1 MSRRI
6 YPHIWGLSAEAAV
19 GTFASSTDKN
29 KINTTPKQM
38 RMKFF
43 AKLCISAILAAA
55 AVASPSNAQTKAT
68 VSGAVVAAD
77 TKAPVA
83 YALVHLPDAGLQA
96 VTDNKGEF
104 RFKAVSAGKHKV
116 EVTFLG
122 YEPLETVVTVKA
134 GDNNVKLELQ
144 PANFRVEDVVV
155 TAEAGKAGAA
165 TSSTISRTA
174 IDHIQ
179 STSLSDVM
187 NLLPGSTVQSTD
199 NLTLAQASTFS
210 IRGGSSLGTAVIMD
224 GTPLSNN
231 SNMQNMTSAFG
242 GAPDLTSALAN
253 GNAAMATPTS
263 GVDMRQ
269 ISTDNIESVEVIRG
283 IASAEY
289 GDITS
294 GAVLVN
300 TKAGRAPLQVKLTM
314 NPNLYQV
321 SATHGIQLGEKA
333 GRQAGALNYSA
344 DYTFSQY
351 KPTEGYS
358 YYSRTN
364 ATVGYTNS
372 IGRWY
377 TNSTLSVGV
386 YRDKDKPT
394 PGYEEDKA
402 YGLQKENRYRFNTKG
417 TVSFD
422 KGWFNNIK
430 YAASFTLT
438 DKHTYFEDMAINS
451 EWSFSTSKT
460 DGETLSSVQG
470 APIYMEDGSVLVD
483 GTSPEKAWRSPNSYF
498 YAYNIYGKELN
509 TYAQVI
515 ANFAGEAGPTSHF
528 IKLGADFKNDGN
540 TGRGKVFDPD
550 CPPQRNLSFDY
561 STQRER
567 AYDDI
572 PFMST
577 LGLFAEESFN
587 LRFARRNLNV
597 VAGVRYDKVFDFD
610 GVVSPRINASLEI
623 VPNKLFVRGGYGITA
638 KTPTLAILYPQEAY
652 FDLLNFNNAP
662 STSTPDA
669 QKFQVITTRVFD
681 TKNYDLEMAT
691 ATKYEAGIDFKIGQV
706 RGAFTVFKDR
716 SDNGYTFSP
725 TLDSYRSV
733 DLVKYA
739 VAELPEDGTTLPVLK
754 EESTTPVLL
763 SYAMPTNNAACE
775 TRGIEMSLDFGR
787 IDAIR
792 TRFILDGAWTRTE
805 TWHNGYSFR
814 RASSGNIDDHMGVFA
829 DGVHNYR
836 EILSTNLKAVHNIP
850 SIGFVISATAN
861 VVWSEN
867 AWQKFIDDEIPV
879 KYISVAD
886 GKVYDFDESMFELDE
901 FKAIDVRKE
910 LDVRRNIK
918 DSYMSP
924 LLCVNVNLTKEIKDY
939 LRISFY
945 ANNAFRSTPL
955 WQSTK
960 TPGKFVRRNKD
971 TFFFGLSL
979 TAIIK

>member
-1 MSRRI
+1 
-6 YPHIWGLSAEAAV
+6 
-19 GTFASSTDKN
+19 
-29 KINTTPKQM
+29 
-38 RMKFF
+38 MKFF
-43 AKLCISAILAAA
+43 AKLCISAILTAAA
-55 AVASPSNAQTKAT
+55 AILPSNAQTRASI
-68 VSGAVVAAD
+68 SGRVVAAD
-77 TKAPVA
+77 SKAPIA

-104 RFKAVSAGKHKV
+104 RFKAVSPGKHKV

-122 YEPLETVVTVKA
+122 YEPLETAVAVKA
-134 GDNNVKLELQ
+134 GDNAVKLELH

-155 TAEAGKAGAA
+155 TAQAGKAGAA

-187 NLLPGSTVQSTD
+187 NLLPGSTVQSTE

-210 IRGGSSLGTAVIMD
+210 IRGGSSLGTAIIMD

-231 SNMQNMTSAFG
+231 SNMQNVAAAFG
-242 GAPDLTSALAN
+242 EEMAMQSALAN
-253 GNAAMATPTS
+253 SNAAMATPTS

-300 TKAGRAPLQVKLTM
+300 SKAGRAPLQVKLTM
-314 NPNLYQV
+314 NPHLYQV
-321 SATHGIQLGEKA
+321 SATHGIQLSDKA

-358 YYSRTN
+358 HYSRTN

-377 TNSTLSVGV
+377 TSSTLSVGV

-394 PGYEEDKA
+394 PGDDNDPA
-402 YGLQKENRYRFNTKG
+402 YGVQKENRYRFNTKG
-417 TVSFD
+417 TVSFG
-422 KGWFNNIK
+422 KGWFNDIK

-438 DKHTYFEDMAINS
+438 DKHSYFEDMAVNS
-451 EWSFSTSKT
+451 EWSFSTSKS
-460 DGETLSSVQG
+460 DGEILSSVQG
-470 APIYMEDGSVLVD
+470 TPVYLEDGSVLID
-483 GTSPEKAWRSPNSYF
+483 GKSREKAWRSPNSYF

-515 ANFAGEAGPTSHF
+515 ANFSGEAGPTSHF
-528 IKLGADFKNDGN
+528 IKIGADFKNDGN

-561 STQRER
+561 ATQRER

-577 LGLFAEESFN
+577 IGLFAEEAFN
-587 LRFARRNLNV
+587 LRFAGRNLNI
-597 VAGVRYDKVFDFD
+597 VAGVRYDRVLDFD

-623 VPNKLFVRGGYGITA
+623 VPGKLFVRGGYGITA
-638 KTPTLAILYPQEAY
+638 KTPTLALLYPQEAY

-669 QKFQVITTRVFD
+669 QKYQVITTRAFD
-681 TKNYDLEMAT
+681 TRNYDLEMAT
-691 ATKYEAGIDFKIGQV
+691 ATKYEAGVDFRIGRV
-706 RGAFTVFKDR
+706 RGSFTAFRDR
-716 SDNGYTFSP
+716 SDNGYSFST
-725 TLDSYRSV
+725 TLNSYHSV
-733 DLVKYA
+733 ELVKYA
-739 VAELPEDGTTLPVLK
+739 AAALPEDGTTLPALT
-754 EESTTPVLL
+754 EASRTPVLL
-763 SYAMPTNNAACE
+763 QHAMPTNSSAYE

-792 TRFILDGAWTRTE
+792 TRFILDGAWTRTGK
-805 TWHNGYSFR
+805 WKNGYIFG
-814 RASSGNIDDHMGVFA
+814 RASSGNIDSHMGVFA
-829 DGVHNYR
+829 AGNRSYY

-861 VVWSEN
+861 VVWREN
-867 AWQKFIDDEIPV
+867 TWQKYVDDEIPV
-879 KYISVAD
+879 KYISAAD
-886 GKVYDFDESMFELDE
+886 GKVYDFDESMFGQEE
-901 FKAIDVRKE
+901 FKALDVRKE

-918 DSYMSP
+918 DSYRSP
-924 LLCVNVNLTKEIKDY
+924 MLCINVNLTKEIRDY

-960 TPGKFVRRNKD
+960 TPGKFFRRNGD